1 MQIGNA
7 LDISLSSPKITLG
20 TTVDTPIAFESA
32 AAKLDYC
39 DTRYP
44 FILVSGL
51 GFQDQNSLV
60 NYWGRVPDFLK
71 AHGCEVYTAYQDAFN
86 SHVDNAIKL
95 KYRVLDILAK
105 SGKEKINIIGH
116 SKGGIESRYMTSR
129 LGMEMKVASLTT
141 LGSPHQGSGIADIV
155 VGRVP
160 IPRIVLGRLVN
171 IYGRLM
177 GDKRPDSLRAAV
189 QLTRLSMENFNKDVP
204 DVPEVYYQSYAS
216 HVNRA
221 YPSVLWRT
229 LAGILHTLDGNNDGL
244 VSIESSKWGEYRGL
258 ITSEKYPSISHG
270 DMIGLTQF
278 GGLKDFNAH
287 WFIAHLIHDLKNKG
301 F

>member
-1 MQIGNA
+1 LQIGNA
-7 LDISLSSPKITLG
+7 LLKSLPSSKIIHH
-20 TTVDTPIAFESA
+20 TTVDRPIAFESA

-44 FILVSGL
+44 VILVSGL
-51 GFQDQNSLV
+51 GFQDQNSII

-95 KYRVLDILAK
+95 KYRVLDILERT
-105 SGKEKINIIGH
+105 GKEKINILGH

-160 IPRIVLGRLVN
+160 IPRIVLGRLIN

-189 QLTRLSMENFNKDVP
+189 QLTRLAMENFNKDVP

-229 LAGILHTLDGNNDGL
+229 LAGILHSLDGNNDGL

-258 ITSEKYPSISHG
+258 IASEKYPSISHG

-278 GGLKDFNAH
+278 GGLKEFNAH
-287 WFIAHLIHDLKNKG
+287 WFIAHLVHDLKSKG

>member
-1 MQIGNA
+1 M
-7 LDISLSSPKITLG
+7 
-20 TTVDTPIAFESA
+20 DTPVIFESSA
-32 AAKLDYC
+32 ERLDYC
-39 DTRYP
+39 DSKYP

-51 GFQDQNSLV
+51 GFQDKNAII
-60 NYWGRVPDFLK
+60 NYWGKIPEFLK

-95 KYRVLDILAK
+95 KYRIIDILEK
-105 SGKEKINIIGH
+105 TGHEKINIIGH
-116 SKGGIESRYMTSR
+116 SKGGIESRYLASR
-129 LGMEMKVASLTT
+129 LGMENKIASLTT
-141 LGSPHQGSGIADIV
+141 LGSPHRGSGIADIV

-160 IPRIVLGRLVN
+160 LPRIVLARLVN

-177 GDKRPDSLRAAV
+177 GDKRPDSMRAAV

-216 HVNRA
+216 HVNRS
-221 YPSVLWRT
+221 YPSVLWRS
-229 LAGILHTLDGNNDGL
+229 LAGILHPLDGNNDGL

-270 DMIGLTQF
+270 DMIGLIQF
-278 GGLKDFNAH
+278 GGIKEFQAH
-287 WFIAHLIHDLKNKG
+287 WFIARLIHDLKLKG